1 MKFKK
6 NNEDY
11 TSYSVPDE
19 EEVRKTKKEKKTR
32 RAVAWLWG
40 IFLGIGCLMALTLL
54 LIYNGVI
61 GYMPPIE
68 ELEDPHNKL
77 ASAVFASDGT
87 TELGRYYSGSGNR
100 IDNDYDN
107 ISKHVIDALIATED
121 VRFDDHS
128 GVDFKALGRSMVKTV
143 MMRDR
148 SSGGGSTITQ
158 QLAKQLYSQPSSSLM
173 KRAMQKPIE
182 WMIAIKLER
191 FYTKKEILAMYLNRF
206 DFLNNAVGIKTAANV
221 YFNKEPENLSINEA
235 AMLVGMLKNPSYYN
249 PIRYPERTKERRNVV
264 LDQMVKAG
272 KLSQAEA
279 ETLKVEDLG
288 VEYKRVDF
296 REGEV
301 PYLREE
307 IRRIMTAKKPVKPKR
322 SKYSNDV
329 AWNIAYGN
337 YMTDSTEWER
347 NPLYG
352 WLEKNTK
359 PNGQKYDLYT
369 DGLRI
374 YTTID
379 MTMQKYAEE
388 AMYQHLGGR
397 LQPAFFNE
405 KRGPNGPYTSRGI
418 SNEQAQKFINN
429 AMKQTRRWKTMKE
442 AGISEEEIIKSFNEK
457 YTMDIFA
464 YVTQN
469 GKTVPGSK
477 TVTMTPRDSLIYM
490 KTILRAGMMSM
501 DPVTGYV
508 KAYVGGPDFN
518 WFQYDMAGHGKRQ
531 IGSTMK
537 PMLYTLAMEDTT
549 NFSPCTKMQN
559 SSPNYGGWRPKGGGG
574 GMIDLKR
581 ALTISS
587 NAVSARLIHELQ
599 PINLVKKLRMFGIS
613 GYAEPSLPLCLGTND
628 VSVKEMVGA
637 YSTFANE
644 GLRVDPVYVTRI
656 EDNQGNV
663 IYNAVPHHEEVTN
676 TNTAWRMI
684 YLLTSVVNNGTGRG
698 VRSYGVHAE
707 MGGKTG
713 TTNSNADSWFIG
725 FTPELVT
732 GVWVGGEER
741 TIRFNSM
748 AYGQGAKAALPIYG
762 LYMKKVYDD
771 KSLPY
776 SQDTKFPIPQGFK
789 FCADQEW
796 HGASQNGGGG
806 AYNGGGAQGEGG
818 EAGPTVEGI
827 FD

>member
-1 MKFKK
+1 MSDNFDNYYYEDLQDPRDRKNKK
-6 NNEDY
+6 
-11 TSYSVPDE
+11 
-19 EEVRKTKKEKKTR
+19 KKIGNKIK
-32 RAVAWLWG
+32 WMWG
-40 IFLGIGCLMALTLL
+40 GFLGLGFLILLFML

-77 ASAVFASDGT
+77 ASVLYASDGT
-87 TELGRYYSGSGNR
+87 TELGRYYGDSGNR

-107 ISKHVIDALIATED
+107 ISPNVINALLATED
-121 VRFDDHS
+121 VRFEEHS
-128 GVDFKALGRSMVKTV
+128 GVDFRALGRSFFKTLL
-143 MMRDR
+143 MGDK

-158 QLAKQLYSQPSSSLM
+158 QLAKQLYSQPTGSLM
-173 KRAMQKPIE
+173 RRAMQKPIE

-206 DFLNNAVGIKTAANV
+206 DFLNNAIGIKTASNV
-221 YFNKEPENLSINEA
+221 YFGKQPENLNLQEA

-249 PIRYPERTKERRNVV
+249 PIRFPERTKERRNVV

-272 KLSQAEA
+272 MLGAGEA
-279 ETLKVEDLG
+279 ETVKATDLG
-288 VEYKRVDF
+288 LKYTRVDF
-296 REGEV
+296 KQGEA

-307 IRRIMTAKKPVKPKR
+307 IRHLMTAKKPKRPDR
-322 SKYSNDV
+322 SKYSSDV
-329 AWNIAYGN
+329 AWNVAYGN

-352 WLEKNTK
+352 WIEKNPK
-359 PNGQKYDLYT
+359 PNGKKYDLYT

-379 MTMQKYAEE
+379 LSMQKYAEE
-388 AMYQHLGGR
+388 AMLSHLGGR
-397 LQPAFFNE
+397 LQPAFFSE
-405 KRGPNGPYTSRGI
+405 KRGPNGPYTSYGI
-418 SNEQAQKFINN
+418 SAEQAQKFINN
-429 AMKQTRRWKTMKE
+429 AMRQTDRWKTMKQ
-442 AGISEEEIIKSFNEK
+442 AGISEEEIIKSFDQK

-464 YVTQN
+464 YLQQN
-469 GKTVPGSK
+469 GKWVPGSK
-477 TVTMTPRDSLIYM
+477 TVNMSPRDSLIYM
-490 KTILRAGMMSM
+490 KTILRAGLVSM

-518 WFQYDMAGHGKRQ
+518 WFQYDMAGRGKRQ

-537 PMLYTLAMEDTT
+537 PMLYTLALEDTT
-549 NFSPCTKMQN
+549 NYYPCTKISN
-559 SSPNYGGWRPKGGGG
+559 SRVNFGGWTPKGGGG
-574 GMIDLKR
+574 GMITLR
-581 ALTISS
+581 QALTISS
-587 NAVSARLIHELQ
+587 NAVSARLIHDLQ
-599 PINLVKKLRMFGIS
+599 PVNLVKKLRMFGIS

-644 GLRVDPVYVTRI
+644 GLRVDPLFVTRI
-656 EDNQGNV
+656 EDNQGNI

-676 TNTAWRMI
+676 PETAYRMI
-684 YLLTSVVNNGTGRG
+684 YLMTNVVNNGTGRG
-698 VRSYGVHAE
+698 VRSYGVRAE

-725 FTPELVT
+725 YTPDLVT

-748 AYGQGAKAALPIYG
+748 TYGQGAKAALPIYAI
-762 LYMKKVYDD
+762 YMKKVYDD
-771 KSLPY
+771 KRLPY
-776 SQDTKFPIPQGFK
+776 SQDTKFDIPKGFNY
-789 FCADQEW
+789 CRDSEI
-796 HGASQNGGGG
+796 HGTVTLNYASPQTSNE
-806 AYNGGGAQGEGG
+806 YVMES
-818 EAGPTVEGI
+818 I